1 MDADFS
7 LITMN
12 CITGD
17 TEVFFKNY
25 FGNTRK
31 VPFTYFDPFFEKFGD
46 IVDVEH
52 TGMKVLSDNGEYT
65 PIKKL
70 MRRQFSEDLYRFTLN
85 NGLTIDCTGDHQ
97 MLLDDYTVID
107 AKKVKVGQ
115 KLKSPKYPKHVD
127 KIKHINIIDAL
138 GDTDDYVIYNS
149 DEIRK
154 SIPGDKKC
162 LFYECLTNATKVK
175 HKRTLYQKKFTI
187 HEYLSIRGKIDI
199 DESKLLI
206 SASNGK
212 NKIPA
217 IIPVNKDLGKIAGYI
232 ASEGYIC
239 KESSSVIFSNQDKKL
254 LNDYVNCVKS
264 VFPDLKCHMLNDI
277 NSTSNCKNII
287 TEGKIFVKLLSG
299 IILNKNKSYDIS
311 IPDWYSDATIDFIDG
326 FLSAEL
332 DGDGYINNTNGQIVI
347 STCCEKFAKQI
358 HKLLLELNISSILK
372 SKNTIGETFTLDGV
386 PSERNHNSYSI
397 FCNGKNSD
405 VFRDTIEYSFK
416 CNNTTFEGISRKA
429 TLEWKIASIER
440 IPFNGYVYDFETEN
454 HMFVAN
460 NILTH
465 NCLYVD
471 LAKVLKDG
479 FNTGHGFIRE
489 PKSIRAA
496 ASLACV
502 IIQSSQNDCFGGQS
516 LVGFDFALSKY
527 VKMSFK
533 KSFINK
539 FKEFMRFFDYPSDDD
554 FIAELMKEV
563 DFDNILRFNE
573 NGSKKYT
580 VIDSDT
586 ECSIANY
593 IMHHLKCPEIK
604 YAEIIYDLA
613 CEETREETKQA
624 MEALIH
630 NFNSLH
636 SRAGKNGCRR
646 IVVIRF

>member
-1 MDADFS
+1 
-7 LITMN
+7 MN

-65 PIKKL
+65 PIRKL
-70 MRRQFSEDLYRFTLN
+70 MRRQYSEDLYRFILN

-175 HKRTLYQKKFTI
+175 HKKTLYQKKFTI

-299 IILNKNKSYDIS
+299 VILNKNKSYDIS

-358 HKLLLELNISSILK
+358 HKLLLELNIS
-372 SKNTIGETFTLDGV
+372 
-386 PSERNHNSYSI
+386 
-397 FCNGKNSD
+397 
-405 VFRDTIEYSFK
+405 
-416 CNNTTFEGISRKA
+416 
-429 TLEWKIASIER
+429 
-440 IPFNGYVYDFETEN
+440 
-454 HMFVAN
+454 
-460 NILTH
+460 
-465 NCLYVD
+465 
-471 LAKVLKDG
+471 
-479 FNTGHGFIRE
+479 
-489 PKSIRAA
+489 
-496 ASLACV
+496 
-502 IIQSSQNDCFGGQS
+502 
-516 LVGFDFALSKY
+516 
-527 VKMSFK
+527 
-533 KSFINK
+533 
-539 FKEFMRFFDYPSDDD
+539 
-554 FIAELMKEV
+554 
-563 DFDNILRFNE
+563 
-573 NGSKKYT
+573 
-580 VIDSDT
+580 
-586 ECSIANY
+586 
-593 IMHHLKCPEIK
+593 
-604 YAEIIYDLA
+604 
-613 CEETREETKQA
+613 
-624 MEALIH
+624 
-630 NFNSLH
+630 
-636 SRAGKNGCRR
+636 
-646 IVVIRF
+646 